1 MSSIAINGP
10 APGSAPVNNRNKLFA
25 VLALAIAGGAFAFIA
40 LGGLGDNL
48 VYYWNP
54 SQLTEAGSKA
64 VGATIRLGG
73 QVAPGSIDFDP
84 GATRLDFKVTDG
96 KQTVAV
102 HSTGVPPQM
111 FRENIGVI
119 VEGTMSPKGHFEAN
133 RLMVSH
139 GNEYRAPKEGEEF
152 DVKKYYETIQAEG
165 EAK

>member
-1 MSSIAINGP
+1 MSTAALEK
-10 APGSAPVNNRNKLFA
+10 APLSGKPKLFA
-25 VLALAIAGGAFAFIA
+25 IVALLIAGGAFAFIA

-54 SQLTEAGSKA
+54 TQLTEAGQKA

-73 QVAPGSIDFDP
+73 LVAPGSINFDP
-84 GATRLDFKVTDG
+84 GATTLDFEVTDG
-96 KQTVAV
+96 RKVVAV
-102 HSTGVPPQM
+102 HSSGVPPQM

-139 GNEYRAPKEGEEF
+139 GNEYRAPKEGEEL
-152 DVKKYYETIQAEG
+152 DVEEMMKTMVSEGQA
-165 EAK
+165 K

>member
-1 MSSIAINGP
+1 MSSIA
-10 APGSAPVNNRNKLFA
+10 APPRAPVNNRNKLFA
-25 VLALAIAGGAFAFIA
+25 VLALAISGGAFAFIA

-73 QVAPGSIDFDP
+73 LVAPGSIDFDP

-96 KQTVAV
+96 KETVAV

-119 VEGTMSPKGHFEAN
+119 VEGTMSPQGHFEAN

-139 GNEYRAPKEGEEF
+139 GNEYRVPEEGEDL
-152 DVKKYYETIQAEG
+152 DVKKFYERIQAEG
-165 EAK
+165 EGQ